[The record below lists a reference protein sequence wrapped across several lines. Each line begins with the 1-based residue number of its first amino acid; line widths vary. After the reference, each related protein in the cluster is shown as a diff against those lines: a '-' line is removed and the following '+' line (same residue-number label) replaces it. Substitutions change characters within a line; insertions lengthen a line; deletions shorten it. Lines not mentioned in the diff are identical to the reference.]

1 MLNKTVTDRAS
12 SLRYFVRKL
21 KKLNLSKISAT
32 MIASIVSS
40 ESRWASLKLPVAL
53 KIKNDEPEVKRVQII

>member
-12 SLRYFVRKL
+12 SLRYFVRKP
-21 KKLNLSKISAT
+21 KKLYLSNKNAA

-40 ESRWASLKLPVAL
+40 ESRWASLKLPFAL
-53 KIKNDEPEVKRVQII
+53 KMKNDEPEVKIVQII